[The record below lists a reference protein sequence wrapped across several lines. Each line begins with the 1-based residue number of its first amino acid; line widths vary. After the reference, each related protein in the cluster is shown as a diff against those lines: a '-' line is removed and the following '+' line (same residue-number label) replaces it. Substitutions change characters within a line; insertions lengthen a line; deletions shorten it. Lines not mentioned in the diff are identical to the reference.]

1 MDEMQIHRSP
11 VLLGWG
17 VRLFDSRLCHRQ
29 GARFGQAVRLPD
41 PACPL
46 RSRFASNRAAGDL
59 SVSCAPVPPQTPDK
73 IEPKSPDDYLEVM
86 TKAVFQS
93 GMSWRVIE
101 AKWDGFREAF
111 EGFDVEKVAG
121 FGPDDVERLAEDTR
135 IVRNR
140 RKIQA
145 TVDNADEILALDRQH
160 DGFRNYLRSHPS
172 FEETVAD
179 LKRRFSFLGDT
190 GSYYFLHVVGEKV
203 PSHEAWLAS
212 RP

>member
-1 MDEMQIHRSP
+1 M
-11 VLLGWG
+11 
-17 VRLFDSRLCHRQ
+17 
-29 GARFGQAVRLPD
+29 
-41 PACPL
+41 
-46 RSRFASNRAAGDL
+46 
-59 SVSCAPVPPQTPDK
+59 PPQAPAK
-73 IEPKSPDDYLEVM
+73 VEPEVPGDYLEVM

-93 GMSWRVIE
+93 GLSWRVVE

-111 EGFDVEKVAG
+111 EGFDAAKVAG
-121 FGPDDVERLAEDTR
+121 FGPDDIERLAEDKR

-160 DGFRNYLRSHPS
+160 EGFRNYLRSHGS

-190 GSYYFLHVVGEKV
+190 GAYYFLHVVGENV
-203 PSHEAWLAS
+203 PPHQEWMAS
-212 RP
+212 RA

>member
-1 MDEMQIHRSP
+1 
-11 VLLGWG
+11 
-17 VRLFDSRLCHRQ
+17 
-29 GARFGQAVRLPD
+29 
-41 PACPL
+41 
-46 RSRFASNRAAGDL
+46 
-59 SVSCAPVPPQTPDK
+59 VPPQAPDK
-73 IEPKSPDDYLEVM
+73 IEPQSPDDYLEVM

-121 FGPDDVERLAEDTR
+121 FGPDDVERLAQDTR

-160 DGFRNYLRSHPS
+160 NGFRNYLRSHGS

-179 LKRRFSFLGDT
+179 LKRHFSFLGDT

-212 RP
+212 RR